1 MKRMMMVLVVL
12 LSATFAYGA
21 DEMSKLDWM
30 AGEWKGEASVQMGP
44 GKPQM
49 VLQTEKITPKA
60 GGKVLLVEGLGRKKL
75 EDGTAGEVAH
85 DAIAMISWDAA
96 KKTYRF
102 IGHVAQQ
109 ESVDTTL
116 DMTAPDTFVWGLD
129 TPQGGKVRYTIRL
142 TDKGQWNEIG
152 EFTRDGAKWMKFFD
166 MTLTKVK

>member
-1 MKRMMMVLVVL
+1 MKRMTMVLVVL

-21 DEMSKLDWM
+21 DEMSKLGWM

-60 GGKVLLVEGLGRKKL
+60 GGKVLIIEGLGRKKL
-75 EDGTAGEVAH
+75 EDGTAGEVVH
-85 DAIAMISWDAA
+85 DAIAMISWDAT

-116 DMTAPDTFVWGLD
+116 DMTAPDTFVWGFD

-152 EFTRDGAKWMKFFD
+152 EFTRDGTKWMKFFE
-166 MTLTKVK
+166 MTLTKSK